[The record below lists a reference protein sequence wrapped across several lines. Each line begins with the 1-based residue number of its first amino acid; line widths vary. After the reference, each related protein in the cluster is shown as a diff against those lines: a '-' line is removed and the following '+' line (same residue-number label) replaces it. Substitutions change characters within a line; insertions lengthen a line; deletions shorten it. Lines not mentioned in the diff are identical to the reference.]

1 MRDVGWW
8 HRIQQRVEPGAVDP
22 ADPFA
27 TWERQLT
34 PAMDRHE
41 LARRLVIGVLLGFLL
56 TASAAIAA
64 AVLVLDRVFGSAG
77 RFEPTAR
84 WIALSTFGAIVG
96 GLAAYKWPDLTRL
109 GRRFTICLAA
119 LLLILPSA
127 AEYVE
132 ARTGH
137 LSYGE
142 LHELAKLGGR
152 SVCQIQLPAR
162 NGWPTGTY
170 WMLNAPTNAGSLV
183 TSHGG
188 DRTWLHR
195 YRAPMVCLD

>member
-1 MRDVGWW
+1 MTDFGWW
-8 HRIQQRVEPGAVDP
+8 HRFQQRAELA

-34 PAMDRHE
+34 PARGRRE
-41 LARRLVIGVLLGFLL
+41 LASRLLIGVLLGFLL
-56 TASAAIAA
+56 TASAALAA
-64 AVLVLDRVFGSAG
+64 AILVLDQVFGSAG
-77 RFEPTAR
+77 WFEPTAR
-84 WIALSTFGAIVG
+84 WYALSTFGAIVG
-96 GLAAYKWPDLTRL
+96 GLAAYKWPDLTRV
-109 GRRFTICLAA
+109 GQRFTIYLAVVF
-119 LLLILPSA
+119 LILPSA

-142 LHELAKLGGR
+142 LHELAELGGR

-162 NGWPTGTY
+162 NGWPAGTY
-170 WMLNAPTNAGSLV
+170 WMLNAPTNAGTIV
-183 TSHGG
+183 TSHRG

-195 YRAPMVCLD
+195 YQAPMVCLD